1 MPTYPDEAYQ
11 PVMNFYGK
19 LPPDKKDA
27 ANKILGAFANRYEQ
41 GEAPPEE
48 MLSSLQALVSKKEG
62 GLEAAT
68 NAAHSEMN
76 IKAHKPA
83 ATRTQYALGL
93 AAVLTFVALASVG
106 MPYAPPPLY

>member
-1 MPTYPDEAYQ
+1 MVTYPDEAYQ
-11 PVMNFYGK
+11 PVMDFYGK

-48 MLSSLQALVSKKEG
+48 MLSSLKALVSKKEG
-62 GLEAAT
+62 GLEAMT
-68 NAAHSEMN
+68 NASHSEMN
-76 IKAHKPA
+76 DKSHQP

-93 AAVLTFVALASVG
+93 AAVLAFVAFASIG